1 MTACAL
7 TYRSYIPSAHGANG
21 RARVLLTQALDST
34 SDQASPATAAW
45 VAARH
50 AEESALV
57 GDKPQALESLRRA
70 EEAYSVT
77 DPDED
82 RVWTKFLNQDRF
94 DTFRIATY
102 LKAGKLDDAQ
112 QITAALLARPALAEG
127 KTAAVIRENIA
138 AAHLARGSVTDAAR
152 IGQSGLTIVRET
164 EFAMWLP
171 KFEAIA
177 KGLLRWQRQP
187 QVRAY
192 LEDFAMTKRQ
202 FAPSP
207 R

>member
-1 MTACAL
+1 
-7 TYRSYIPSAHGANG
+7 
-21 RARVLLTQALDST
+21 V
-34 SDQASPATAAW
+34 PAQ
-45 VAARH
+45 RI
-50 AEESALV
+50 
-57 GDKPQALESLRRA
+57 
-70 EEAYSVT
+70 
-77 DPDED
+77 DP
-82 RVWTKFLNQDRF
+82 LC
-94 DTFRIATY
+94 
-102 LKAGKLDDAQ
+102 G
-112 QITAALLARPALAEG
+112 LA
-127 KTAAVIRENIA
+127 
-138 AAHLARGSVTDAAR
+138 
-152 IGQSGLTIVRET
+152 IVRET